1 MIIHIDMDSFYAS
14 VEMRENPDL
23 AGLPV
28 VVGGSASGRGVVAAA
43 NYEARKY
50 GVLSAMPMAQ
60 ALRLC
65 PDLVCLP
72 VNMPLYVNVSRQIHD
87 IFYRYTPEI
96 EPLSLDEAFL
106 DVAGSEKLFG
116 SAAVIAQ
123 KIKRDIKNECKLI
136 ASAGVAPNKFVAKI
150 ASDIDKPDGYVV
162 VTQNEVQDFLDPL
175 PVKRLWGVGKKT
187 EQHLRRIGIETIRDV
202 RTRPPDDLVQR
213 FGKMGDH
220 IQRLAQGLD
229 KRAVISDVKAKSI
242 SAETTFANDIKDKDA
257 LLAILLQLTEQV
269 AARLRDKDIKGRT
282 VNIKIRFHDF
292 NTLTRSKTLPENT
305 YQTRRIWNTVKQL
318 FLGVWQQKPGAI
330 RLVGVGVSNFTENM
344 ELQRDLFTESPK
356 QDFEQD
362 VRQER
367 LDELSDEINQKFGKS
382 KIHRG
387 RNLEH

>member
-14 VEMRENPDL
+14 VEIRENPGL

-43 NYEARKY
+43 NYAARKY

-72 VNMPLYVNVSRQIHD
+72 VNMPLYVNVSRQIHN

-123 KIKRDIKNECKLI
+123 KIRRDIKNECKLI

-175 PVKRLWGVGKKT
+175 PVNRIWGVGKKT
-187 EQHLRRIGIETIRDV
+187 EQQLRQIGIKTIRDV
-202 RTRPPDDLVQR
+202 RNWPADDLIQR

-229 KRAVISDVKAKSI
+229 KRAVVSDAKARSI
-242 SAETTFANDIKDKDA
+242 SAETTFANDIADKDA

-269 AARLRDKDIKGRT
+269 AARLRDNGIKGRT

-292 NTLTRSKTLPENT
+292 NTITRSKTLAENT
-305 YQTRRIWNTVKQL
+305 HQTRKIWSTVKQL
-318 FLGVWQQKPGAI
+318 LLAVRQQQPGPI
-330 RLVGVGVSNFTENM
+330 RLLGVGVSNFSGNM
-344 ELQRDLFTESPK
+344 ALQRDLFTDSPE
-356 QDFEQD
+356 QDREQD

-367 LDELSDEINQKFGKS
+367 LDELSDEINKKFGKS

-387 RNLEH
+387 RNLI